1 MDGHEKKTLEEIT
14 MTLKSIGLTSW
25 IKLYSYGI
33 TVYTQKLM
41 ERIKNSIMILWM
53 TNSLPLY
60 PESFYSKYC
69 LHQYFC
75 DAGKVLSS
83 WQLCYLKLGV
93 QTLYPAQLLKVFT

>member
-41 ERIKNSIMILWM
+41 ERIKNSIMIL
-53 TNSLPLY
+53 
-60 PESFYSKYC
+60 
-69 LHQYFC
+69 
-75 DAGKVLSS
+75 
-83 WQLCYLKLGV
+83 
-93 QTLYPAQLLKVFT
+93 